1 MCGKFGIYYLP
12 AEKSISEKQPPKK
25 CDRRVVSGCWGG
37 GENTGDVGYKESC
50 ERSKGI
56 VKVVRTL
63 ENLWT
68 KFTVSKETLRRN
80 SMVTVKEV
88 ERNTTGER

>member
-1 MCGKFGIYYLP
+1 MWEVWYLLSSSGEIYLRETTSKEMRS
-12 AEKSISEKQPPKK
+12 ARSK
-25 CDRRVVSGCWGG
+25 RVLGG